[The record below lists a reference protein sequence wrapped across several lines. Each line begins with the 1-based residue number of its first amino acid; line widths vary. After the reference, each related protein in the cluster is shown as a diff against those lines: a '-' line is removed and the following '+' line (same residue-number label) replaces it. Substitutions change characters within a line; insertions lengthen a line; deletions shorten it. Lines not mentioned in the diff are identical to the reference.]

1 MFYEDLFDIEEEQDD
16 RYKKYASRFSSMFDL
31 KKEKKFYGLYSAI
44 TECHVIMIKTRMYEH
59 KLYDINSMKPSEKI
73 LEISHKDIVHIF
85 NVESFMNAEI
95 KNHSLVLTNTKKEKV
110 EMIPT
115 QLRSMITDG
124 QIYSN

>member
-44 TECHVIMIKTRMYEH
+44 TECHVIMIKNIMYEH
-59 KLYDINSMKPSEKI
+59 TLYDIKSMKPSDRI
-73 LEISHKDIVHIF
+73 LEISYKNIIHFFDID
-85 NVESFMNAEI
+85 SLMNAEI
-95 KNHSLVLTNTKKEKV
+95 KNHSLVLINTKNKKV
-110 EMIPT
+110 ELIPT

-124 QIYSN
+124 CVT